1 MRDQYCDQVKTVH
14 ATSPKSVRNDDYES
28 NYLDLQVK
36 RVRDYSASQLNWVKE
51 NYVFQRNRIRKFS
64 SHQILRFRESYKYQ
78 QATLGK
84 LLETLPSLYLDNCRS
99 GSCGKTESGVWEV
112 ETSNVDVYVK
122 KNGMF
127 PAMPFGEGCSAVDD
141 NLSRLSIYYTPSEQ
155 SEYPQDPSL
164 EPLKSPY
171 FSPMS
176 RSSSRHPNLR
186 YGFPTNS
193 DSQCAVFKCLEKT
206 LERQLRDYINR
217 EHEVLEAAP
226 SALVPSP
233 SLPEFN
239 QTLQCKVK
247 NKSHIRSA
255 SVGGVKSVNSDT
267 SISRQVA
274 ARSSLRGQP
283 EDNNAGDYSQQNGH
297 AVAVDQCRVEIEKN
311 TCRIDMHPEPDSP
324 SSQAPHETAL

>member
-1 MRDQYCDQVKTVH
+1 MFKLWL
-14 ATSPKSVRNDDYES
+14 N
-28 NYLDLQVK
+28 LQVR
-36 RVRDYSASQLNWVKE
+36 RVRDYSAGQLNWVKE

-84 LLETLPSLYLDNCRS
+84 LLETLPNLYLDNCRS
-99 GSCGKTESGVWEV
+99 GSCGKTESGAWEIDPTNV
-112 ETSNVDVYVK
+112 EVYLK

-127 PAMPFGEGCSAVDD
+127 PGMPFGEGCSAADD

-155 SEYPQDPSL
+155 SECPQDPSL

-176 RSSSRHPNLR
+176 RSSSRQPNLR
-186 YGFPTNS
+186 FGFPTNS

-226 SALVPSP
+226 SALVPSS
-233 SLPEFN
+233 SLPEFDH
-239 QTLQCKVK
+239 TVQCKGK
-247 NKSHIRSA
+247 NKKSHTRSVSA
-255 SVGGVKSVNSDT
+255 GGVKSVIGDT
-267 SISRQVA
+267 SISRQMTCKP
-274 ARSSLRGQP
+274 Q
-283 EDNNAGDYSQQNGH
+283 DNNAGDYSQQNGH
-297 AVAVDQCRVEIEKN
+297 AVAVDQETVDTDKN
-311 TCRIDMHPEPDSP
+311 TCRIDLHQEQDSL
-324 SSQAPHETAL
+324 STQAPHETAL